1 MVNVQEL
8 EEQEKEKN
16 QVRSELVHS
25 AENAAIR
32 EGLQSHDASLG
43 GEVIKQVFG
52 NILKQPCRP
61 LLCVNV
67 KTICIS
73 VSRVL
78 EEAINDK

>member
-52 NILKQPCRP
+52 NIF
-61 LLCVNV
+61 
-67 KTICIS
+67 KTILPSSALCE
-73 VSRVL
+73 RQDNL
-78 EEAINDK
+78 YLCF

>member
-52 NILKQPCRP
+52 NILKTILPSSA
-61 LLCVNV
+61 LCERQDNLYF
-67 KTICIS
+67 CF
-73 VSRVL
+73 
-78 EEAINDK
+78 

>member
-25 AENAAIR
+25 AENVAIR

-52 NILKQPCRP
+52 NILKTTLPSYA
-61 LLCVNV
+61 LCERQANLYF
-67 KTICIS
+67 CF
-73 VSRVL
+73 
-78 EEAINDK
+78 